1 MKLNFRYHR
10 ILLLI
15 LFLFACEGTKTED
28 CATTEDGRGHVISV
42 LPMGTISAK
51 FLNDFLAD
59 NNIDIGV
66 IPTFDVKVYSIVYE
80 TVDWDGEPRQASG
93 AIYIPDEDYSNK
105 KYPIYSGQHGTE
117 SKRTNVASIAPL
129 RGFDALF
136 VASVGYIG
144 SSPDLLGLGISSDV
158 VHPYIHAFVAEAV
171 VDKIRATKNWLC
183 SNGIND
189 NEQLFIAGYSEGGYV
204 AMATH
209 KLIEEKYADEFTIT
223 ASAPMAGP
231 HDMIYVSN
239 RITSRETYSQPG
251 YISFTYMSYNTIEKL
266 NRPATDLF
274 QNPYAER
281 IPKLMDGSKT
291 IGEANDKLTTNMKS
305 LFTENF
311 IAEFLG
317 DGEQELKNVFA
328 KNSLVDWSPNAPI
341 MLVHGEND
349 ITVGYN
355 NSVIAHDKLKA
366 NGADITLITIPNGTH
381 GSSVFPAYAAA
392 MGWFST
398 LKK

>member
-1 MKLNFRYHR
+1 MKTKFKHHS
-10 ILLLI
+10 ILI
-15 LFLFACEGTKTED
+15 FLFLFACEGTKIED
-28 CATTEDGRGHVISV
+28 CATTDDVCGHVISV
-42 LPMGTISAK
+42 LPMGTISTK

-66 IPTFDVKVYSIVYE
+66 IPIFDVKVYSIVYE
-80 TVDWDGEPRQASG
+80 TVDWNGEPRQASG
-93 AIYIPDEDYSNK
+93 AIYIPDEDHSNK

-117 SKRTNVASIAPL
+117 SKRTNVASISPL

-158 VHPYIHAFVAEAV
+158 VSPYVHAFVAEAV

-231 HDMIYVSN
+231 HDMTYV
-239 RITSRETYSQPG
+239 
-251 YISFTYMSYNTIEKL
+251 
-266 NRPATDLF
+266 
-274 QNPYAER
+274 
-281 IPKLMDGSKT
+281 
-291 IGEANDKLTTNMKS
+291 
-305 LFTENF
+305 
-311 IAEFLG
+311 
-317 DGEQELKNVFA
+317 
-328 KNSLVDWSPNAPI
+328 
-341 MLVHGEND
+341 
-349 ITVGYN
+349 
-355 NSVIAHDKLKA
+355 
-366 NGADITLITIPNGTH
+366 
-381 GSSVFPAYAAA
+381 
-392 MGWFST
+392 
-398 LKK
+398 

>member
-1 MKLNFRYHR
+1 
-10 ILLLI
+10 
-15 LFLFACEGTKTED
+15 
-28 CATTEDGRGHVISV
+28 
-42 LPMGTISAK
+42 
-51 FLNDFLAD
+51 
-59 NNIDIGV
+59 
-66 IPTFDVKVYSIVYE
+66 
-80 TVDWDGEPRQASG
+80 
-93 AIYIPDEDYSNK
+93 
-105 KYPIYSGQHGTE
+105 
-117 SKRTNVASIAPL
+117 
-129 RGFDALF
+129 
-136 VASVGYIG
+136 
-144 SSPDLLGLGISSDV
+144 
-158 VHPYIHAFVAEAV
+158 
-171 VDKIRATKNWLC
+171 
-183 SNGIND
+183 
-189 NEQLFIAGYSEGGYV
+189 
-204 AMATH
+204 MATH
-209 KLIEEKYADEFTIT
+209 KLIEEKYADEFTVT

-231 HDMIYVSN
+231 HDMTYASN

-266 NRPATDLF
+266 NRPANDLF

-311 IAEFLG
+311 ITEFLG
-317 DGEQELKNVFA
+317 DGEQKLKNAFA

-366 NGADITLITIPNGTH
+366 NGADISLITIPNGTH
-381 GSSVFPAYAAA
+381 GSSVFPAYTAT
-392 MGWFST
+392 MVWFST